1 MQERITIK
9 DIEAIE
15 PGHSESFELPTGL
28 ACSAA
33 KTMTDYAR
41 KTRGMKV
48 KYSCDWKNHIVTIT
62 RL

>member
-15 PGHSESFELPTGL
+15 PGQSKSFELPTGL
-28 ACSAA
+28 ACNTARSIAH
-33 KTMTDYAR
+33 YAR
-41 KTRGMKV
+41 RTRGIDV
-48 KYSCDWKNHIVTIT
+48 KYSCDWKSHIVTIT